1 MSNMKHARVSG
12 SPGQHARLKGL
23 FIATWPIVCVVLV
36 SGYLL
41 RAALPVPPIPQSVA
55 GLLFIAL
62 AVFLAACMNG
72 VERKLA
78 DFNKGAQGE
87 EAVARE
93 LGFLS
98 SDYRVF
104 NCIESGREALLP
116 SNGDYDHVVI
126 GPTGVFLIETKN
138 WSGTITLEN
147 SVILYNGRKPD
158 RPPMAQVK
166 SAASSLASRL
176 KEACGIAVEIKPVI
190 CFATNKFTAGI
201 AGADGVMVCNMR
213 DLNSVI
219 TDRNSTTALDSD
231 IQAKTSAFLNS
242 LIS

>member
-1 MSNMKHARVSG
+1 MTDRKRAQVSG

-23 FIATWPIVCVVLV
+23 FLATWPIIFVVLV

-41 RAALPVPPIPQSVA
+41 RAALPVPYLPQSVA

-78 DFNKGAQGE
+78 NFNKGAQGE

-93 LGFLS
+93 LGFLNA
-98 SDYRVF
+98 DYRVF

-126 GPTGVFLIETKN
+126 GPTGIFLIETKN

-147 SVILYNGRKPD
+147 GMILYNGRKPD
-158 RPPMAQVK
+158 RPPITQAK
-166 SAASSLASRL
+166 NAASSLGTRL
-176 KEACGIAVEIKPVI
+176 KEACGITAEIKPVI
-190 CFATNKFTAGI
+190 CFATDKFTSGT
-201 AGADGVMVCNMR
+201 AGAEGVIVCNMR
-213 DLNSVI
+213 DLNAVI
-219 TDRNSTTALDSD
+219 TDKRATANIGSTVQIKA
-231 IQAKTSAFLNS
+231 SAFLNS